1 MVVAVVLLAAI
12 VVPNLSTDR
21 VAGQPVARKLSGP
34 PSVGA
39 CVTRMADPWRIF
51 DEPGSGTSSVT
62 VLDDIDYPSAEYG
75 RCDGPI
81 VGEVVSVDESARPP
95 ARISVTNYQT
105 GISPCAIDAISY
117 TGSIPPVVE
126 RAQGQP
132 GIVWAPQQNFEYT
145 TVGPDRAQ
153 RVAGQAWSACIIG
166 PNDGQDYIG
175 HLEHV
180 LTDGWLPPAFGA
192 CLTSAVAGRLDR
204 PDRGRAGA
212 LRPAAPHRAPGL
224 DNSWAAVGQRHRS
237 AAGVPGL
244 RRARAADRRP
254 DPTRRDHGGD
264 RHPLPGIGGPHGLGS
279 AAGHLR
285 RLPRHRS
292 ARAELQPQP
301 GRYRQSSAPD
311 RLTEAHIT
319 QGAVSGRGRAL

>member
-1 MVVAVVLLAAI
+1 MVVAVVLLASI

-21 VAGQPVARKLSGP
+21 VAGQPVARELSGP

-51 DEPGSGTSSVT
+51 DEPGSGTSSVA
-62 VLDDIDYPSAEYG
+62 VLDDIDYPSADYG
-75 RCDGPI
+75 PCDGPI
-81 VGEVVSVDESARPP
+81 VGEVVSVDDSARPP

-166 PNDGQDYIG
+166 PIDGQDYIG
-175 HLEHV
+175 RLQHV
-180 LTDGWLPPAFGA
+180 LTEGWLPPAFGA
-192 CLTSAVAGRLDR
+192 CLTSARPGGSIDLTTAEQVPCDQPHPIELLGSTTLGPQSVSATDLRQACLVFAGR
-204 PDRGRAGA
+204 A
-212 LRPAAPHRAPGL
+212 LRTA
-224 DNSWAAVGQRHRS
+224 
-237 AAGVPGL
+237 
-244 RRARAADRRP
+244 
-254 DPTRRDHGGD
+254 DPTRRGAITVEIVTLFRGLAVPAGSGPLRDTFVDCLVTGRPGLNFNRSLVGIGD
-264 RHPLPGIGGPHGLGS
+264 RPLPI
-279 AAGHLR
+279 A
-285 RLPRHRS
+285 
-292 ARAELQPQP
+292 
-301 GRYRQSSAPD
+301 
-311 RLTEAHIT
+311 
-319 QGAVSGRGRAL
+319 